1 MYEETNHTYF
11 ARVEPNEVVQ
21 LVNETQ
27 LDYTKQLKADGELEE
42 DLPILSAEASFR
54 AGRDGEYTYISESKI
69 SIGEMRMI
77 ALETTTENRQIIIDY
92 VINHEG
98 PLDLEV
104 SQNWTMAP
112 FEPTGNVI
120 FSSSA
125 NAVDYYEEYE
135 RIELHDEDGNAAYFL
150 YE

>member
-54 AGRDGEYTYISESKI
+54 AGRDGEYTYISEGKI